1 MIDLDHFKQI
11 NDQHGH
17 LVGDAVL
24 ATVSHYVMDH
34 IRPYDKLYR
43 YGGEEFLLCMQGID
57 IDTSLILVDRLH
69 KGLAAMPISVAH
81 GEIHCHFSCGVTQLE
96 ADVTVEKAIE
106 HADKAMYAAKS
117 RGRNCTQV
125 WEPATG

>member
-1 MIDLDHFKQI
+1 
-11 NDQHGH
+11 
-17 LVGDAVL
+17 
-24 ATVSHYVMDH
+24 
-34 IRPYDKLYR
+34 
-43 YGGEEFLLCMQGID
+43 
-57 IDTSLILVDRLH
+57 
-69 KGLAAMPISVAH
+69 
-81 GEIHCHFSCGVTQLE
+81 VTQLE